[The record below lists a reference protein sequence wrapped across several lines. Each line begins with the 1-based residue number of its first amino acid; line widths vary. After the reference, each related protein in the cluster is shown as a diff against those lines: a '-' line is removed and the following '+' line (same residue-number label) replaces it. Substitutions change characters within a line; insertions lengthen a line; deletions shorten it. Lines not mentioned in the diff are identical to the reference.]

1 MFRLI
6 TVHGRSALESN
17 GEWFDLATLSGDDA
31 LGDPLTAVAR
41 FNELHAWNDLCA
53 TSKAGGSVSSV
64 VLDAPVPA
72 PRQVFAIGLN
82 YREHAGESGMEIPPA
97 PLTFAKFASC
107 VVGPTAEVPLSG
119 SAVDWEAEIVAV
131 IGTQCSHVAVDDAWS
146 VVAGLTLGQDIS
158 DRVVQF
164 TGAPP
169 QFGLGKSFPAYGP
182 TGPALVSLDSFANPD
197 DIGLWCE
204 VNDERMQ
211 DARTTELIFSI
222 PVLVAY
228 LSSICTLYPGD
239 LIFTGTPS
247 GIGAARGQ
255 FLVPGD
261 DIVTGAEVIGELRN
275 RCVPGAAPLSW

>member
-1 MFRLI
+1 MQLLI
-6 TVHGRSALESN
+6 LEWKEWDLLHPTS
-17 GEWFDLATLSGDDA
+17 GE
-31 LGDPLTAVAR
+31 PQ
-41 FNELHAWNDLCA
+41 
-53 TSKAGGSVSSV
+53 SV
-64 VLDAPVPA
+64 
-72 PRQVFAIGLN
+72 
-82 YREHAGESGMEIPPA
+82 E
-97 PLTFAKFASC
+97 
-107 VVGPTAEVPLSG
+107 
-119 SAVDWEAEIVAV
+119 
-131 IGTQCSHVAVDDAWS
+131 DAWS

-169 QFGLGKSFPAYGP
+169 QFGLGKSFPGYGP

-204 VNDERMQ
+204 VNGERMQ

-275 RCVPGAAPLSW
+275 RCVPGAAPLSL